1 MFTPLSQFTYGS
13 FFIPNIEEQVSN
25 NNTALLIHIQKFE
38 EDALRLIIGDC
49 MYEDLMN
56 NVKTVGGYYQVVYD
70 ADPKWDWLVNGKT
83 YQSNNHCNC
92 GCGGGSCNQRKWR
105 GLVRNVAT
113 ISGMPVRESIL
124 APYIFYHWSLNYRT
138 LNGGIGEYKGKAG
151 GTITVS
157 SSDKRVD
164 AWNEFVQNVDFG
176 LVGAKVPLYDF
187 LNSHKSEFS
196 NFKQNCFNTIT
207 YWDI

>member
-1 MFTPLSQFTYGS
+1 M
-13 FFIPNIEEQVSN
+13 
-25 NNTALLIHIQKFE
+25 
-38 EDALRLIIGDC
+38 
-49 MYEDLMN
+49 
-56 NVKTVGGYYQVVYD
+56 
-70 ADPKWDWLVNGKT
+70 
-83 YQSNNHCNC
+83 
-92 GCGGGSCNQRKWR
+92 
-105 GLVRNVAT
+105 
-113 ISGMPVRESIL
+113 ESIL
-124 APYIFYHWSLNYRT
+124 APYIFFHWSLNYRT

-187 LNSHKSEFS
+187 LNAHKSEFP